1 MKVLLQV
8 FSSIFFLFFSLIR
21 SNLKQLLENLNNQK
35 DVIKKHGIW
44 VGGKK
49 YNISFTDDF
58 LLER

>member
-8 FSSIFFLFFSLIR
+8 FSFNFFPLFLIR

-44 VGGKK
+44 IDGKK
-49 YNISFTDDF
+49 YNISFTGDF

>member
-8 FSSIFFLFFSLIR
+8 FSFNFFPLFLIR
-21 SNLKQLLENLNNQK
+21 SILKQLLENLNNQR

-44 VGGKK
+44 VDGKK